1 MWFGTDNGLARF
13 DGRRV
18 QNFTLGDGD
27 ANRVLVMKT
36 DANGR
41 IWIGTQKGAFVFS
54 QNRAELIS
62 GTENVGVQS
71 MFIGDEIF
79 LGTDSGIV
87 DRISESNGVR
97 KAERISPE
105 SLKGSDDKPLPI
117 TGIVKDGDRLL
128 VATYG
133 RGMFVF
139 RDGKFSELSSSP
151 RPIFVNSIA
160 IDGSGKIWL
169 GTDANKGISGIFRL
183 DNSKAER
190 ISAPTAN
197 VWPLSV
203 DDTGVWTGTSR
214 YGLFHVHGGRSDES
228 FTFENTSG
236 GLRSDTVFSIFT
248 DREGVV
254 WIGTNRGVS
263 RYDPQGPLQQTV
275 SESPNSNFIRTFWQS
290 GDGRVLYAGSN
301 RGLFKFDDDKWRE
314 VPGFAN
320 RVIYSVETTMDG
332 TVVGTPSGIFDSGG
346 RVLASGDVRSLVLRG
361 DLYAAIYGR
370 GVIRFKGGT
379 QDVIWPDGSATS
391 LMPDQDGLWI
401 GTDGNGLFKYDGHQ
415 VVNVLGPD
423 VLKSG
428 TIWNM
433 YRDADPDRSLYIAG
447 QHGVFVY
454 RNDSVEQIIRAED
467 VRDVYVDGKEV
478 WAATTSQGLLH
489 ARRDDRFGWIVSP
502 IGFEQGLPSE
512 KAFAVLPMNGY
523 LMVATNRGVVRL
535 YPQSTSPKLIP
546 VRVLSQRLHDL
557 SEIGS
562 TIALDYPQNS
572 LLVEVA
578 GLSSRTFPEEFQY
591 SFLLK
596 NAKGEVVDQR
606 FSNNPQYNP
615 NELKP
620 GEYTIE
626 SVAFDRDLN
635 ASEPLLI
642 KFSIAKAPF
651 PMTATALSVL
661 LAIALVGL
669 VWAAFEHRRI
679 RQRNREL
686 AAARFDLANEA
697 ERERSRIARDLHD
710 QTLAD
715 LRNLMMRSDKGE
727 LGQPELRSEIESV
740 STEIRRICEDL
751 SPSVLENVGLVP
763 ALEFLLTQSI
773 DNHKFSSDEHIE
785 ELVDFPINVQLQ
797 IYRIA
802 QEVLANIRRHSNADE
817 VEMNVATPDGQFN
830 LTIGDNGTA
839 FEPDGAMGKGRGIAN
854 IRSRANLVGGRVG
867 WKKRAAGGNVFTLRI
882 PRK

>member
-1 MWFGTDNGLARF
+1 
-13 DGRRV
+13 
-18 QNFTLGDGD
+18 
-27 ANRVLVMKT
+27 
-36 DANGR
+36 
-41 IWIGTQKGAFVFS
+41 
-54 QNRAELIS
+54 
-62 GTENVGVQS
+62 
-71 MFIGDEIF
+71 
-79 LGTDSGIV
+79 
-87 DRISESNGVR
+87 
-97 KAERISPE
+97 
-105 SLKGSDDKPLPI
+105 
-117 TGIVKDGDRLL
+117 
-128 VATYG
+128 
-133 RGMFVF
+133 
-139 RDGKFSELSSSP
+139 
-151 RPIFVNSIA
+151 
-160 IDGSGKIWL
+160 
-169 GTDANKGISGIFRL
+169 
-183 DNSKAER
+183 
-190 ISAPTAN
+190 
-197 VWPLSV
+197 
-203 DDTGVWTGTSR
+203 
-214 YGLFHVHGGRSDES
+214 
-228 FTFENTSG
+228 
-236 GLRSDTVFSIFT
+236 
-248 DREGVV
+248 
-254 WIGTNRGVS
+254 
-263 RYDPQGPLQQTV
+263 
-275 SESPNSNFIRTFWQS
+275 
-290 GDGRVLYAGSN
+290 LYAGSN
-301 RGLFKFDDDKWRE
+301 RGLFEFDNDKWKE
-314 VPGFAN
+314 VPGFAS

-346 RVLASGDVRSLVLRG
+346 RLLASGDVRSLVLRG

-370 GVIRFKGGT
+370 GVIRFKGGSP
-379 QDVIWPDGSATS
+379 DVVWQDGSATS
-391 LMPDQDGLWI
+391 LMSDQDGLWI

-415 VVNVLGPD
+415 VVNVLDPD
-423 VLKSG
+423 VLRSG
-428 TIWNM
+428 TIWKM
-433 YRDADPDRSLYIAG
+433 YQDADPARSLYIAG

-454 RNDSVEQIIRAED
+454 RNGSVEQIVRAED

-489 ARRDDRFGWIVSP
+489 ARRDDRFGWMVSP

-512 KAFAVLPMNGY
+512 KAFAVLPMNGF

-535 YPQSTSPKLIP
+535 YPQSASPKLIP

-572 LLVEVA
+572 ILVEVA

-606 FSNNPQYNP
+606 FSNNPQYDP
-615 NELKP
+615 TELQP

-651 PMTATALSVL
+651 PLTATALGIL
-661 LAIALVGL
+661 LAIALIGL

-773 DNHKFSSDEHIE
+773 ENHKFSADEHIDE
-785 ELVDFPINVQLQ
+785 RIDFPINAQLQ

-817 VEMNVATPDGQFN
+817 VEMNVAAPDGQFN
-830 LTIGDNGTA
+830 LTISDNGTT
-839 FEPDGAMGKGRGIAN
+839 FEPDGSMGKGRGIAN
-854 IRSRANLVGGRVG
+854 IRSRANLVGGRVV
-867 WKKRAAGGNVFTLRI
+867 WKERAAGGNVFTLRI